1 MQLKLLTALVA
12 IFVITGCSKTDCA
25 KEIAEFKEL
34 NEGKPMKKPYFVALP
49 EECQEQYRSM
59 R

>member
-1 MQLKLLTALVA
+1 MRLKLLAALAA
-12 IFVITGCSKTDCA
+12 ILVVTGCSKTDCA
-25 KEIAEFKEL
+25 KEIAEFKES
-34 NEGKPMKKPYFVALP
+34 NKGKPTKKPYFVALP